1 MILINFNRRISLS
14 FFILISDLVN
24 EMMIDLNFKKIE
36 WRLKF
41 NNESDFSKV
50 PKNYLTLKYNQ
61 LINFKGKILFQLL
74 GQSFGIFFSEFD
86 YPFLYL
92 YGHFGHIKITF
103 PINFSPSFLSQ
114 TLIFFGSSLFQ
125 SHFLISFYSHK
136 ISKDF
141 FIQLQQKIVLVIN
154 QVAPDFQSDLLGK
167 YNLSVSV

>member
-114 TLIFFGSSLFQ
+114 TLIFLALLCFSPIFSFLFTLIRSQ
-125 SHFLISFYSHK
+125 KTFLF
-136 ISKDF
+136 
-141 FIQLQQKIVLVIN
+141 N
-154 QVAPDFQSDLLGK
+154 
-167 YNLSVSV
+167 YNKKLYLS